1 MEWQSFAIVNIV
13 QQCYVFFN
21 LDPIGIFERE
31 EEDLNFESILSAV
44 MFYLNW
50 EIYLV
55 QICKQS
61 MSSLGIGSTVSLLR
75 MCPLS
80 PAYFG
85 TRMGHKVEGK
95 ASRQIN
101 DLCALHRL
109 YCAIHKL
116 VVCV

>member
-85 TRMGHKVEGK
+85 TRGHKVEGK
-95 ASRQIN
+95 ASGQIN